1 MDDTSRSMSSKI
13 VQTFHSTTARPRF
26 PAGMVSLD
34 QWSRRR
40 RIPLVIDHHPGL
52 PDISDILR
60 KYVLLHGSKKLR
72 LALPEVP
79 IVAFF
84 KHQICDLCNALV
96 RAKSYQAH
104 STGGRTMLEIASSN
118 LLLRYF
124 NKIDTSNSLLVI
136 RWASSIWLQVILRIT
151 VCRFNIECI
160 LYDVQWPQK

>member
-104 STGGRTMLEIASSN
+104 STGGRTMSEITLWNLSSGWSVIMW
-118 LLLRYF
+118 LPVVQP
-124 NKIDTSNSLLVI
+124 TSNTGFVLIALLVI
-136 RWASSIWLQVILRIT
+136 RWTSSIWSQVIFANYNL
-151 VCRFNIECI
+151 
-160 LYDVQWPQK
+160 